1 MSPAPEYTLLNP
13 DWNEIWKAR
22 QSLHEKSKHFDD
34 PSHNWNRRENAER
47 YDSTSRSEY
56 DDRVMTTVH
65 GLDINKNSRVL
76 DIGAGPGTLAIPLA
90 SKVRE
95 VTAIEPGEG
104 MVQILTERMIQEGIT
119 NIRTI
124 KKRWED
130 IDLAT
135 DLDGKYD
142 VVIASLS
149 LTMEDIRHAL
159 QKMDAAS
166 RDLVYLFW
174 FVDMP
179 FWERMY
185 ADLWKQLHGTDY
197 YSGPKA
203 DCLFGVLYQTG
214 IYPNVEML
222 PLSKE
227 YRFTTQDEMT
237 IFFRRRF
244 NVTNREQERLLD
256 DYLKPLIRTEGSE
269 IVISGY
275 STFAKIWWKK
285 SLKNESYQLGITSR

>member
-1 MSPAPEYTLLNP
+1 MSSPVPEDP

-22 QSLHEKSKHFDD
+22 QSLHESSKHFDD

-47 YDSTSRSEY
+47 YDSTSRSTY
-56 DDRVMTTVH
+56 DDRVMTTIK

-90 SKVRE
+90 SRVKE

-104 MVQILTERMIQEGIT
+104 MVQILKERMIKEGIT

-130 IDLAT
+130 IDLAI
-135 DLDGKYD
+135 DLDGQYD

-149 LTMEDIRHAL
+149 LTMEDIRQAL

-166 RDLVYLFW
+166 RDSVYLFW

-179 FWERMY
+179 FWERLY
-185 ADLWKQLHGTDY
+185 ADLWKPLHGTDY
-197 YSGPKA
+197 HSGPKA

-227 YRFTTQDEMT
+227 YRFITQDEMT
-237 IFFRRRF
+237 AFFRRRF
-244 NVTNREQERLLD
+244 NVMNSAQERLLD
-256 DYLKPLIRTEGSE
+256 DYLKPLIRTQGSE
-269 IVISGY
+269 IIISGD

-285 SLKNESYQLGITSR
+285 FLKKRN

>member
-1 MSPAPEYTLLNP
+1 MSSPVLRDP

-22 QSLHEKSKHFDD
+22 QSLHESSKHFDD

-47 YDSTSRSEY
+47 YDSTSRCKY
-56 DDRVMTTVH
+56 DDRVMTTIN
-65 GLDINKNSRVL
+65 GLDINENSHVL

-90 SKVRE
+90 SRVKD
-95 VTAIEPGEG
+95 VTAVEPGEG
-104 MVQILTERMIQEGIT
+104 MVEILNERMKKEGIT

-124 KKRWED
+124 TKRWED

-135 DLDGKYD
+135 DLDGQYD

-149 LTMEDIRHAL
+149 LTMEDIGQAL

-166 RDLVYLFW
+166 QGSVYLFW

-185 ADLWKQLHGTDY
+185 ADLWKPLHGTDY
-197 YSGPKA
+197 HSGPKA

-237 IFFRRRF
+237 AFFRRRF
-244 NVTNREQERLLD
+244 NVMNTEQERLLD
-256 DYLKPLIRTEGSE
+256 DYLKPLIRTQGSE
-269 IVISGY
+269 IIISGD

-285 SLKNESYQLGITSR
+285 FLKKRN